1 MQSREVRLER
11 RPDGA
16 PVADDFSFAEVAVPP
31 PGAGEVQVR
40 NLWMTMDPAM
50 RGRMSEARSY
60 VPPFELGRAMEG
72 PAVGEV
78 VASGDPAFVPGDLV
92 WSRLGWREGFTA
104 PVSAVQKRSLTLPPQ
119 SYLGFAGMTGLT
131 AYVGLLHV
139 AALKPGDVVFV
150 SAASGGV
157 GSVVCQIAKLK
168 GHKVIGAAGGPRKTA
183 FLKDVLKLDGAID
196 YKAEPSLTKAL
207 ARAAPEGIDV
217 YFDNVGGDHL
227 QAALAIANKR
237 ARFALCGMISQ
248 YNATEPSAA
257 PRNLTQAVTK
267 ELRLEGFIALNHLH
281 HEAQFLAD
289 VTEWHAAG
297 QLRQAETVY
306 DGIDRALDA
315 FNGLFNGEGLGK
327 MLVRLGVPAA

>member
-1 MQSREVRLER
+1 MRSREVRLER
-11 RPDGA
+11 RPDGT
-16 PVADDFSFAEVAVPP
+16 PVPDDFSFAEVAVPP
-31 PGAGEVQVR
+31 PGPGEVRVR

-78 VASGDPAFVPGDLV
+78 VDSGDPAFAPGDLV
-92 WSRLGWREGFTA
+92 WSRLGWREAFTA
-104 PVSAVQKRSLTLPPQ
+104 PVAKVEKRSRALPPQ
-119 SYLGFAGMTGLT
+119 AYLGFAGMTGLT

-139 AALKPGDVVFV
+139 AALRPGDVVFV

-157 GSVVCQIAKLK
+157 GSVVCQIARLK
-168 GHKVIGAAGGPRKTA
+168 GHRVIGAAGGPRKAA
-183 FLKDVLKLDGAID
+183 FLRDVLKLDGVID

-207 ARAAPEGIDV
+207 AREAPEGIDV

-227 QAALAIANKR
+227 QAALAIANRR

-248 YNATEPSAA
+248 YNAITPSAA

-267 ELRLEGFIALNHLH
+267 ELRLEGFIALNHLDRM
-281 HEAQFLAD
+281 EAFMAD
-289 VTEWHAAG
+289 VTAWHAAG
-297 QLRQAETVY
+297 LMEPAETVY
-306 DGIDRALDA
+306 HGLDRSLEA
-315 FNGLFNGEGLGK
+315 FDGLFNGAGLGK
-327 MLVRLGVPAA
+327 MLVKIA